1 MDKDSGKDMYR
12 MDLAASMNS
21 PVKINGLRYSLAW
34 LTRIDILNS
43 SFTFPGLNVR
53 YPSKDCCYHLSP
65 SHVESL
71 AHRTEGLFSPLKV
84 DVS

>member
-1 MDKDSGKDMYR
+1 MDKDSGKDVYR

-34 LTRIDILNS
+34 LTHIDLLIS

-53 YPSKDCCYHLSP
+53 YLSNACCFHFSP
-65 SHVESL
+65 SH
-71 AHRTEGLFSPLKV
+71 LKIIGTPY
-84 DVS
+84 